1 MKFGAIFRLLPKKFL
16 NKLLCLVLSFSL
28 LTSVFASTFPNK
40 IEAAS
45 QDDLASLTASL
56 KTKNEE
62 LKNAPALFRAGKVND
77 IKKTAE
83 TRRDKLKKLMEADP
97 AQVGKYIINDRD
109 DFAQEVRDLLERKT
123 EGKGVLRQVIIDN
136 KDGTAENK
144 YFLFEG
150 TDLSVSPKFAV
161 TADKIN
167 IDPSRVNSDV
177 TVSGFAL
184 DSQLWYSASEN
195 TQLAMA
201 TTASVAAGPSGDRKI
216 GYFYVTFTDNR
227 TRSIA
232 DVDLDNFINGKFKNF
247 ISDSSSGRL
256 NIVNSIHP
264 LDLDVPKTCELIDI
278 FNLTSFQGDLI
289 KAVYEKAR
297 SEGINPDEDSD
308 HMIILDTSVSCGSKS
323 GMSMLGPGW
332 AYSIGTGPI
341 AHEFGHNMWLDHAQ
355 TWDCGFAVIEDQC
368 TASEYGNFT
377 DVMGNHDVLDDN
389 DYGGF
394 AKHYLGW
401 TGPGEIVDLDRSGGS
416 GTYTLGKYEN
426 RGDGTPRLLR
436 IKTFPGGPVYYI
448 QYRRKGENRFLLGPT
463 VELASASLS
472 KYKKTRLI
480 DTTPSSEVGQADF
493 NDAYIGDGEEF
504 NDPFN
509 GILVK
514 SVSRDSSSVTLEV
527 SFYQGYSYGNLSV
540 SWNRP
545 DGYVSAAGQKL
556 DINWNNAL
564 YVMSH
569 RCTSGYG
576 CDPNNWVSE
585 AATTAHNGQ
594 FLIANSNLGYQYEYK
609 VMILTKDDNNNSLIA
624 LYPWVDTTQIS
635 NDCGGATSC
644 QAAIFWPT
652 TTYRVTLTQKNDGQ
666 PACTTRLMPGVIVGC
681 QDAIMIGDSTSLTF
695 KGLPADIPLSG
706 KVHVNDKSGTLHL
719 LQGFADLGTSQT
731 YVKSCTGGI
740 GCSINGSAGIGP
752 FVGYEPLL
760 TAVRKSDSGGV
771 IIRGPE
777 FNLAE
782 SNGSFSIGSWS
793 WDYYVEVYPNSNS
806 SCAASGGQC
815 QRSWVRDTQGS
826 SFTRNYDGLQ
836 PGVDYRVRVCVKDC
850 SSSSGNSIV
859 VNRVI
864 QASAIGPLFFNSDPF
879 DMVNHG
885 FTGKYYDND
894 NYSGLKLTR
903 FDPFIKFDWKSGSP
917 DLLISPT
924 NFSARWEGDF
934 DFSTDLYR
942 FMITTDKQ
950 VQVYI
955 DGEKVIDRQTVG
967 VQSIVKAMDFGSHH
981 IRVDYAHESG
991 NAFINFAA
999 VRAYGCYDQNGDGR
1013 INSLDMF
1020 IITKYFGTRGVTPW
1034 DLNADFKVNST
1045 DQLLVSKKFNTT
1057 CQLY

>member
-16 NKLLCLVLSFSL
+16 SKLLCLLLSFSL
-28 LTSVFASTFPNK
+28 LTSVFISTLPTDT
-40 IEAAS
+40 EAAS
-45 QDDLASLTASL
+45 QDDLATLTASL

-83 TRRDKLKKLMEADP
+83 FRRDKLKKLMEADP
-97 AQVGKYIINDRD
+97 AQVGKYVISDRD
-109 DFAQEVRDLLERKT
+109 DFAQEVRDLIERKT
-123 EGKGVLRQVIIDN
+123 EEKGVFRQVITDYE
-136 KDGTAENK
+136 DGTAENK

-150 TDLSVSPKFAV
+150 NDLSVSPKFVV
-161 TADKIN
+161 TADKVN
-167 IDPSRVNSDV
+167 IDPTRINNDV
-177 TVSGFAL
+177 TISGFAL
-184 DSQLWYSASEN
+184 DSQLWYSAGEN
-195 TQLAMA
+195 TQLATA
-201 TTASVAAGPSGDRKI
+201 TAVSASASPVGDRKI

-232 DVDLDNFINGKFKNF
+232 EADLDNFINGKFKNF

-256 NIVNSIHP
+256 NIINAIHP
-264 LDLDVPKTCELIDI
+264 LDLDIAKTCELINI
-278 FNLTSFQGDLI
+278 FGIFDKNGALV

-297 SEGINPDEDSD
+297 SMGINPDEDTD
-308 HMIILDTSVSCGSKS
+308 HMIILDTSVSCGSFAGK
-323 GMSMLGPGW
+323 SMLGPGW
-332 AYSIGTGPI
+332 ALSVGTGSI
-341 AHEFGHNMWLDHAQ
+341 DHEFGHNMWLAHAQ
-355 TWDCGFAVIEDQC
+355 TWDCGYAVILADC
-368 TASEYGNFT
+368 VSDEYGNFT
-377 DVMGNHDVLDDN
+377 DVMGRGALDDN
-389 DYGGF
+389 DFGGF
-394 AKHYLGW
+394 AKHSLGW
-401 TGPGEIVDLDRSGGS
+401 TGPGEIVDLDRSSGG
-416 GTYTLGKYEN
+416 GTFTLGKYEN

-436 IKTFPGGPVYYI
+436 ISTFSGGPVYYI

-463 VELASASLS
+463 VELASSSLGN
-472 KYKKTRLI
+472 YKKTRLI
-480 DTTPSSEVGQADF
+480 DTTPSSQIGLADF
-493 NDAYIGDGEEF
+493 NDGYIGDGEEF

-527 SFYQGYSYGNLSV
+527 SFYQGYSYGSLSV

-556 DINWNNAL
+556 DVNWSNAL

-569 RCTSGYG
+569 RCTAGYG
-576 CDPNNWVSE
+576 CDPDNWVSE
-585 AATTAHNGQ
+585 PATTAHNGQ
-594 FLIANSNLGYQYEYK
+594 FLMASSNLGYQYEYK
-609 VMILTKDDNNNSLIA
+609 VMILTKDDNNNSLLA
-624 LYPWVDTTQIS
+624 LYPWVDATQIS

-652 TTYRVTLTQKNDGQ
+652 TTYRVTLAQKSDGQ
-666 PACTTRLMPGVIVGC
+666 PACTTRLMPGVTVGC
-681 QDAIMIGDSTSLTF
+681 QDAIMIGDNTSLTF

-719 LQGFADLGTSQT
+719 LQDFADLGTSQT

-740 GCSINGSAGIGP
+740 GCSINGPAGIGP

-760 TAVRKSDSGGV
+760 TAVRKSNANGV

-782 SNGSFSIGSWS
+782 SNGSFSIGGWS
-793 WDYYVEVYPNSNS
+793 WDYYAEVYPNSSS

-815 QRSWVRDTQGS
+815 QRSWVRDSQTS
-826 SFTRNYDGLQ
+826 SFTRDYDGLQ

-850 SSSSGNSIV
+850 SSSSGDSFV
-859 VNRVI
+859 VNQVI
-864 QASAIGPLFFNSDPF
+864 PSSAIGPVFFSSDPF
-879 DMVNHG
+879 DMANHG
-885 FTGKYYDND
+885 FGGKYYDND

-903 FDPFIKFDWKSGSP
+903 FDPLIKFDWKSGSP
-917 DLLISPT
+917 DPSISPT

-942 FMITTDKQ
+942 FMIMTDKQ

-967 VQSIVKAMDFGSHH
+967 VQSIVRAMDYGSHH
-981 IRVDYAHESG
+981 IRVDYTHESG

-999 VRAYGCYDQNGDGR
+999 VKAYSCFDQNGDGR
-1013 INSLDMF
+1013 INSTDML
-1020 IITKYFGTRGVTPW
+1020 IITKNYGARGVTPW

-1045 DQLLVSKKFNTT
+1045 DQLLVAKKFNTT